1 MMAINPI
8 LAVASKPKRMY
19 RISYLPIVK
28 EAIFWPIVEGAT
40 FLPLLLNQRA
50 AIEAIFSEVKRE
62 QEEMMAD
69 RKELKNVNK
78 KL

>member
-19 RISYLPIVK
+19 RISYLPIVE

-40 FLPLLLNQRA
+40 FLPLLLHQRA
-50 AIEAIFSEVKRE
+50 AIEAIFSRSEARARRNE
-62 QEEMMAD
+62 GRSQGIEE
-69 RKELKNVNK
+69 RK
-78 KL
+78 